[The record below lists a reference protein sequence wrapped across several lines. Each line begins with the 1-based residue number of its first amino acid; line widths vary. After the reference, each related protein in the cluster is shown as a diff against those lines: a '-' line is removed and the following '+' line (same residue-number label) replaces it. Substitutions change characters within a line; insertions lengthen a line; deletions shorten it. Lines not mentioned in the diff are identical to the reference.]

1 MVNNVS
7 DLDRAYD
14 FAEMVKD
21 PRVYSNLAVAQL
33 NRGLVKEAIRS
44 FIKAGNHE
52 YFTNV
57 INVANEHH
65 LYEDLIPYLD
75 MCRNQIK
82 HPLIESE
89 LMFAYAMTDN
99 LASLQ
104 ELISSPNVGQ
114 IQEVGDRFSFIFFL
128 LTLSFG

>member
-1 MVNNVS
+1 M
-7 DLDRAYD
+7 DRAYD

-33 NRGLVKEAIRS
+33 NRGMVKEAIRS

-57 INVANEHH
+57 INVANEQR
-65 LYEDLIPYLD
+65 LFEDLIPYLD
-75 MCRNQIK
+75 MCRNHIK
-82 HPLIESE
+82 HPMIESE
-89 LMFAYAMTDN
+89 LMFAYAVTDN

-104 ELISSPNVGQ
+104 EFISSPNVGQ
-114 IQEVGDRFSFIFFL
+114 IQEVGDKYVYIL
-128 LTLSFG
+128 K